1 MSKLIQPK
9 QARNLEERY
18 EMLRRTLAHY
28 LLLQVGTFVALAGF
42 DAVGPAMNMLTDMKA
57 GLKVEEIKEK
67 GEGSRVEA
75 LSQNL
80 AQSMGETFA
89 SDYEIET
96 GDGFRT
102 VKLDRCGCIESVV
115 AQAEKYGL
123 TKPQARSTFCGTCMS
138 SYRKAAETLEVSF
151 KGKLKGEQGCSMS
164 FSTKETPT
172 DTLESRGKSK
182 FKPSNGV

>member
-1 MSKLIQPK
+1 
-9 QARNLEERY
+9 
-18 EMLRRTLAHY
+18 
-28 LLLQVGTFVALAGF
+28 
-42 DAVGPAMNMLTDMKA
+42 MNMLTDMKA
-57 GLKVEEIKEK
+57 NLKVEEIKAKNQEN
-67 GEGSRVEA
+67 RVDA

-80 AQSMGETFA
+80 AESMGETFA

-182 FKPSNGV
+182 FKPS